1 MVALT
6 CLRTKSDGEAAKTA
20 NASIFVQDPIFYE
33 VVHLFLRIKKMTV
46 FRTKTRKKNT
56 VKLCTVELERKNKID
71 CFSKIGKLYSQAK
84 ISNKYQKF
92 IRSYKGFWTS
102 EIVPFL

>member
-1 MVALT
+1 
-6 CLRTKSDGEAAKTA
+6 
-20 NASIFVQDPIFYE
+20 
-33 VVHLFLRIKKMTV
+33 MTV

-92 IRSYKGFWTS
+92 IRSYKSFWTS
-102 EIVPFL
+102 EIVPISRALAVHF